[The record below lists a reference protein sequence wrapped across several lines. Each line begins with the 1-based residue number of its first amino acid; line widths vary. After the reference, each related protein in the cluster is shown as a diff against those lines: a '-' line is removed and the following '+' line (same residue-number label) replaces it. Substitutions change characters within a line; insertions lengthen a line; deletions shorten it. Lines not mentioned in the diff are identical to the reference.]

1 MVKLLV
7 EEVGLLVTDK
17 VPGLVA
23 GDYGTLAV
31 CQKTRGS
38 SEASRC

>member
-1 MVKLLV
+1 MKHLV
-7 EEVGLLVTDK
+7 EEVGLFVAQK
-17 VPGLVA
+17 VLGQAA